1 MIGQLQVFGHGS
13 SKWEAHEQVTNTTV
27 MMNLPK
33 SPSFK
38 YIKLQG
44 ENMSEREREGTG
56 KQGAILGEVGASN
69 ESYQFE

>member
-1 MIGQLQVFGHGS
+1 
-13 SKWEAHEQVTNTTV
+13 

-44 ENMSEREREGTG
+44 ENMSEREGTG
-56 KQGAILGEVGASN
+56 KQGAILREVGASN

>member
-1 MIGQLQVFGHGS
+1 M
-13 SKWEAHEQVTNTTV
+13 